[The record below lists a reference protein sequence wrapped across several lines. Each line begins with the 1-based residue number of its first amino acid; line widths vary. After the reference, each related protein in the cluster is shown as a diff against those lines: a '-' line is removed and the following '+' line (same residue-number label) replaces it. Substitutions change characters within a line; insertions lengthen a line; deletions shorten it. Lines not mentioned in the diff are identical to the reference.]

1 MITESDMHT
10 VTATEVSLCV
20 FMTCVWCQVSDMRHI
35 HRGNS
40 CGEHPVM
47 GRAAPHTCD
56 CPARLFV
63 NIISAGSCRLG
74 PLDRDG
80 KMCWPHALTNLLFR
94 ERYNNAVVSIA
105 FDLWIRISS
114 CRYFCILYSD
124 NFCNIVYASKQKLAK
139 CWDVKT
145 LPLNQT

>member
-1 MITESDMHT
+1 MHT
-10 VTATEVSLCV
+10 VTATEVSLSV
-20 FMTCVWCQVSDMRHI
+20 FMTCVSAVRCQTERHI

-63 NIISAGSCRLG
+63 NIIRAGSCRLG

-80 KMCWPHALTNLLFR
+80 KMC
-94 ERYNNAVVSIA
+94 
-105 FDLWIRISS
+105 
-114 CRYFCILYSD
+114 
-124 NFCNIVYASKQKLAK
+124 
-139 CWDVKT
+139 
-145 LPLNQT
+145 